1 LADFKNPQQEPG
13 AEKRLLLV
21 FLLTF
26 VVLIIFQPLLKKYLP
41 QAPAAP
47 EKQSS
52 SSPASSSLPSL
63 PEQAGATPSTA
74 GATAPA
80 ARGVSASKRG
90 AVASKQAAAEAETVI
105 ENDIY
110 KITFTNRGAQVK
122 SWILKKF
129 DNDAQNGPLELVDS
143 AAAQKYGYPLSL
155 WTYDET
161 LRNRLNSA
169 LYVPSEIDP
178 ILLGEETAKVTVTS
192 AKGELAGHTLRSPAE
207 ISFEYAD
214 ADVVVRKSFHFDDTY
229 VLKVETSVV
238 YKGAEVF
245 AAPAWPAGFGDQST
259 PASFA
264 AGRIDY
270 HNDASTERSG
280 YIFFPNYTSRL
291 PLKSVSSGN
300 TIRGPFEWAGP
311 GDQYFTAIFI
321 PDDPDTAAMVT
332 LRNSLQ
338 VARDP
343 QKADSKETTNVE
355 VLGTAVGDLRGA
367 TSERVYVGP
376 KELASLEAVNVPAIK
391 NGDADL
397 RGTVDFGWWGL
408 ISRPLFLW
416 LKWTY
421 KHIYPNWGWA
431 IVIQTLIITVAL
443 LPLRITQMKS
453 MLKMQR
459 VAPQIK
465 SIQEKYKK
473 YSLRDPRKAAMNEEI
488 SALYKK
494 EGVNPAG
501 GCLPMLIQFPFLIAY
516 YRMLGIALDLRH
528 AHWLWISDLSAR
540 DPYFILP
547 ILMVASMFLVQRMT
561 PQAGMDPS
569 QQKMM
574 NWMMPIMMGFLF
586 FNFAAGL
593 NLYYAETN
601 LISMAQQAIMNR
613 TSLGREMREMMEKR
627 ARKKSS

>member
-26 VVLIIFQPLLKKYLP
+26 VVLIVFQPLLKKYLP
-41 QAPAAP
+41 QAPATP
-47 EKQSS
+47 QKQSAPQPT
-52 SSPASSSLPSL
+52 PAVAPPSAAIAAVTPANLPR
-63 PEQAGATPSTA
+63 ST
-74 GATAPA
+74 
-80 ARGVSASKRG
+80 
-90 AVASKQAAAEAETVI
+90 ASKQASSETETVI
-105 ENDIY
+105 ENDLY

-129 DNDAQNGPLELVDS
+129 DNDAQNGPLELVNN

-161 LRNRLNSA
+161 LRNKLSSA
-169 LYVPSEIDP
+169 LYVASKEGS
-178 ILLGEETAKVTVTS
+178 LTA
-192 AKGELAGHTLRSPAE
+192 PADV
-207 ISFEYAD
+207 SFEYAD
-214 ADVVVRKSFHFDDTY
+214 QDLVVRKTFHFDHTY
-229 VLKVETSVV
+229 VLNVETSVV
-238 YKGAEVF
+238 YKGADVF
-245 AAPAWPAGFGDQST
+245 APPAWPSGFGDQST
-259 PASFA
+259 AASYA
-264 AGRIDY
+264 AARIDY
-270 HNDASTERSG
+270 HNDASTERTALV
-280 YIFFPNYTSRL
+280 FPSFISRL
-291 PLKSVSSGN
+291 AMKSISGGN

-311 GDQYFTAIFI
+311 GDQYFTALFI
-321 PDDPDTAAMVT
+321 PDNPDTAAMVT
-332 LRNSLQ
+332 LRGSLQ
-338 VARDP
+338 VPRDP
-343 QKADSKETTNVE
+343 QKPDSKETVNVDAI
-355 VLGTAVGDLRGA
+355 GSAVGDLRGPTA
-367 TSERVYVGP
+367 ERIYVGP
-376 KELASLEAVNVPAIK
+376 KELSSLEAVHVPTIK
-391 NGDADL
+391 NGDPDL

-408 ISRPLFLW
+408 IARPLFLW

-421 KHIYPNWGWA
+421 KHIVPNWGWA

-459 VAPQIK
+459 IAPQIK

-488 SALYKK
+488 SGLYKK

-501 GCLPMLIQFPFLIAY
+501 GCLPLLIQFPFLIAY
-516 YRMLGIALDLRH
+516 YKMLGVALDLRH
-528 AHWLWISDLSAR
+528 AHWLWVSDLSAR

-547 ILMVASMFLVQRMT
+547 ILMVASMFAMQRMT
-561 PQAGMDPS
+561 PQAGMDPA

-574 NWMMPIMMGFLF
+574 TWMMPLMMGFLF

-613 TSLGREMREMMEKR
+613 TKLGREMREMMEKR
-627 ARKKSS
+627 ARKKEK

>member
-1 LADFKNPQQEPG
+1 MADFKNPQQEPG

-26 VVLIIFQPLLKKYLP
+26 VVLMVFQPLLKKYLP
-41 QAPAAP
+41 QAPATP
-47 EKQSS
+47 QKQSAPQPT
-52 SSPASSSLPSL
+52 SPVAPPSAAVAAVTPAKLPH
-63 PEQAGATPSTA
+63 ST
-74 GATAPA
+74 
-80 ARGVSASKRG
+80 
-90 AVASKQAAAEAETVI
+90 ASKQASSETETVV
-105 ENDIY
+105 ENDLY

-129 DNDAQNGPLELVDS
+129 DNDAQNGPLELVND

-155 WTYDET
+155 WTYDEN
-161 LRNRLNSA
+161 LRSKLSSA
-169 LYVPSEIDP
+169 LYVASKDGH
-178 ILLGEETAKVTVTS
+178 LS
-192 AKGELAGHTLRSPAE
+192 APAE
-207 ISFEYAD
+207 VTFEYAD
-214 ADVVVRKSFHFDDTY
+214 QDLVVRKTFRFDHTY
-229 VLKVETSVV
+229 VLNVETSVL

-245 AAPAWPAGFGDQST
+245 AAPAWPSGFGDEST
-259 PASFA
+259 AASYA
-264 AGRIDY
+264 AARIDY

-280 YIFFPNYTSRL
+280 YVFFPNYISRL
-291 PLKSVSSGN
+291 AVKSISGGN
-300 TIRGPFEWAGP
+300 TIKGPFEWAGP

-321 PDDPDTAAMVT
+321 PDDPQTSAMVT

-338 VARDP
+338 VPRDP
-343 QKADSKETTNVE
+343 QKADSKETVNVDAI
-355 VLGTAVGDLRGA
+355 GAAVGDLRGPTA
-367 TSERVYVGP
+367 ERMYVGP
-376 KELASLEAVNVPAIK
+376 KELSSLEAVHVPTIK
-391 NGDADL
+391 NGDPDL

-408 ISRPLFLW
+408 IARPLFLW

-421 KHIYPNWGWA
+421 KHIVPNWGWA

-459 VAPQIK
+459 IAPQIK

-488 SALYKK
+488 SGLYKK

-501 GCLPMLIQFPFLIAY
+501 GCLPLLIQFPFLIAY
-516 YRMLGIALDLRH
+516 YRMLGVALDLRH
-528 AHWLWISDLSAR
+528 AHWLWVSDLSAR

-547 ILMVASMFLVQRMT
+547 ILMVASMFAMQRMT
-561 PQAGMDPS
+561 PQAGMDPA

-574 NWMMPIMMGFLF
+574 TWLMPLMMGFLF

-613 TSLGREMREMMEKR
+613 TKLGLEMREMMEKR
-627 ARKKSS
+627 ARKKEK

>member
-1 LADFKNPQQEPG
+1 MADFKNPQQEPG

-21 FLLTF
+21 FVLTF
-26 VVLIIFQPLLKKYLP
+26 VVLIVFQPLLKKFMP

-52 SSPASSSLPSL
+52 PV
-63 PEQAGATPSTA
+63 PEQIAPAPL
-74 GATAPA
+74 ATASVQAANPGAPA
-80 ARGVSASKRG
+80 VA
-90 AVASKQAAAEAETVI
+90 ASKQAASETETVI
-105 ENDIY
+105 ENDLY

-129 DNDAQNGPLELVDS
+129 DNDAQNGPLELVDN

-161 LRNRLNSA
+161 LRTKLSSA
-169 LYVPSEIDP
+169 LYVASNEGQ
-178 ILLGEETAKVTVTS
+178 LTA
-192 AKGELAGHTLRSPAE
+192 PAE
-207 ISFEYAD
+207 ITFEYAD
-214 ADVVVRKSFHFDDTY
+214 PEVVVRKSFRFDHTY
-229 VLKVETSVV
+229 VLNVETSVT
-238 YKGAEVF
+238 YKGAAIF
-245 AAPAWPAGFGDQST
+245 APPAWPAGFGDQLT
-259 PASFA
+259 PASYA
-264 AGRIDY
+264 AARIDY
-270 HNDASTERSG
+270 HNDASNERTALV
-280 YIFFPNYTSRL
+280 FPSFVSRL
-291 PLKSVSSGN
+291 AMKSISGGN
-300 TIRGPFEWAGP
+300 TIRGPFEWAGA

-321 PDDPDTAAMVT
+321 PDDPNTAAMVT
-332 LRNSLQ
+332 ERNSLQ

-343 QKADSKETTNVE
+343 QRPESKETTNVE
-355 VLGTAVGDLRGA
+355 VLGTAVGNLRGP
-367 TSERVYVGP
+367 TTERVYVGP
-376 KELASLEAVNVPAIK
+376 KELSSLEAVNVPTIR
-391 NGDADL
+391 NGDPDL

-421 KHIYPNWGWA
+421 KHIVPNWGWA

-459 VAPQIK
+459 IAPQIK

-473 YSLRDPRKAAMNEEI
+473 YTLRDPRKAAMNEEI

-501 GCLPMLIQFPFLIAY
+501 GCLPLLIQFPFLIAY

-528 AHWLWISDLSAR
+528 AHWLWVTDLSAR

-547 ILMVASMFLVQRMT
+547 ILMVASMFLMQRMT
-561 PQAGMDPS
+561 PQAGMDPA

-574 NWMMPIMMGFLF
+574 TWMMPLMMGFLF

-613 TSLGREMREMMEKR
+613 TKLGREMREVMEKR
-627 ARKKSS
+627 ARKKDK